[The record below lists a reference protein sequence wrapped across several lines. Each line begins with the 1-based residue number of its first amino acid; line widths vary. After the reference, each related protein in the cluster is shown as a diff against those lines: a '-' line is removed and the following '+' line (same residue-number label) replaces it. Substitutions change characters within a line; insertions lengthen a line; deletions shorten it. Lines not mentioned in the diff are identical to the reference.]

1 MAGEG
6 GQVSIPVNRG
16 GSLVQRDSTGVVRGD
31 LIMIIFC
38 KWSLSSLLMDEDGA

>member
-1 MAGEG
+1 MAWEG

-31 LIMIIFC
+31 LIMIFC